1 MIIAHTS
8 PWGGVL
14 NVTEY
19 LTAPWFALLVGMS
32 LLLAWDRADG
42 RAGLFILGNTAR
54 GVILIAV
61 GEWLQR
67 TYGQI
72 DVVLQTLGLLTIVL
86 APAVVLVGQRWQVW
100 TSVAA
105 VMAVLSPIVMSS
117 GRAWL
122 DGGGWETGWVG
133 HVVELAAAGTHYRV
147 TSFLAIAAAGIA
159 AVPALRAGWGTGRRG
174 VGLTIGLTTAAAA
187 VYVFGKASPWGA
199 DAYSGSTPEIVGAI
213 LLSLAAT
220 VACAWITGALGERRV
235 RAWIG
240 AVVDTGRMA
249 FTACLATSW
258 AWLRV
263 FPTGP
268 LEMILRLPATG
279 LVRAI
284 DRPRL

>member
-1 MIIAHTS
+1 M
-8 PWGGVL
+8 
-14 NVTEY
+14 
-19 LTAPWFALLVGMS
+19 
-32 LLLAWDRADG
+32 
-42 RAGLFILGNTAR
+42 
-54 GVILIAV
+54 
-61 GEWLQR
+61 
-67 TYGQI
+67 
-72 DVVLQTLGLLTIVL
+72 L
-86 APAVVLVGQRWQVW
+86 APAVVLVGRRWRVW
-100 TSVAA
+100 TGVAA
-105 VMAVLSPIVMSS
+105 VMAVLSPFVMAS

-122 DGGGWETGWVG
+122 DGGGWETGWV
-133 HVVELAAAGTHYRV
+133 VA
-147 TSFLAIAAAGIA
+147 
-159 AVPALRAGWGTGRRG
+159 
-174 VGLTIGLTTAAAA
+174 LTIVLTTTAAAA
-187 VYVFGKASPWGA
+187 YVVGKASPWGA

-240 AVVDTGRMA
+240 AVLDTGRMA

-284 DRPRL
+284 DRPRLQS